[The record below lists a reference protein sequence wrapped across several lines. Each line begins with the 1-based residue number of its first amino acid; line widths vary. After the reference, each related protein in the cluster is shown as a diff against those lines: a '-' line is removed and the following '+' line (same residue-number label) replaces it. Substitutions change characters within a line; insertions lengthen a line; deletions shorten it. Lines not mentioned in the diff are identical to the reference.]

1 MSLAFF
7 LYGADFELCECKN
20 STRSSLGFFFPF
32 HFWHNSAAE
41 LILLRLSK
49 KTWTETR
56 HMIFHTERNWFLKR
70 QSSWGRA
77 RSGMLGWGSP
87 LGGAKRADPGA
98 SQEEEKDSGHRQKGR
113 EAPMVV
119 LSAPGVHWCAPC
131 PPVPP
136 FTRVPSQPCSPL
148 RSPHEHV
155 WRLRRGGQRLWFS
168 LEEPFVPQFSA
179 VYPKCSLL
187 PSSAV
192 PSPLP
197 CDPVPC
203 VFWALLQIH
212 NFFHR
217 GYSG

>member
-1 MSLAFF
+1 MVSKETVILGKSEERDAGVRF
-7 LYGADFELCECKN
+7 APR
-20 STRSSLGFFFPF
+20 RSEARGPRGLPGGGK
-32 HFWHNSAAE
+32 E
-41 LILLRLSK
+41 
-49 KTWTETR
+49 
-56 HMIFHTERNWFLKR
+56 ER
-70 QSSWGRA
+70 
-77 RSGMLGWGSP
+77 
-87 LGGAKRADPGA
+87 
-98 SQEEEKDSGHRQKGR
+98 DSGHRQKGR

-203 VFWALLQIH
+203 VF
-212 NFFHR
+212 
-217 GYSG
+217 